1 MDAVGGSDTAG
12 TTEAIT
18 AATDMTDWHTMHIQG
33 PSSDTKTRGWN
44 DEGCGPLTRPAPS
57 CDVCGDERRVSRIA

>member
-33 PSSDTKTRGWN
+33 PSSDTKTRG
-44 DEGCGPLTRPAPS
+44 
-57 CDVCGDERRVSRIA
+57 